1 MGIVYNADEI
11 YEIGVEIERNGEQF
25 YRAGAEATE
34 DGDVKRLL
42 TDLANW
48 ETSHIAL
55 FTELKE
61 HLPAGFEDDPD
72 FDRDEQKHAYLKA
85 AADSHVF
92 ARNADIQKLVE
103 AAGTPAE
110 ILKVARG
117 FEKDSV
123 VLYTSMKAMVP
134 EKLGQEKID
143 RLIHEEME
151 HMRMIQERIAVLE
164 GTD

>member
-25 YRAGAEATE
+25 YRAGAELTDDA
-34 DGDVKRLL
+34 DVKRLL

-48 ETSHIAL
+48 ETSHIEL
-55 FTELKE
+55 FSDLKE
-61 HLPAGFEDDPD
+61 HLPTGFEEDPD

-92 ARNADIQKLVE
+92 SRNANVQRLVE
-103 AAGTPAE
+103 RAGSPVD
-110 ILKVARG
+110 ILKAALG

-123 VLYTSMKAMVP
+123 VLYTSMKSMVP
-134 EKLGQEKID
+134 EKLGRDKID
-143 RLIHEEME
+143 RLIGEEME
-151 HMRMIQERIAVLE
+151 HMRMVQERIAILE
-164 GTD
+164 GTE